1 MMQLKLRRL
10 TVKMTRAKSIL
21 ALTVIFIFAIMIAYG
36 CSKQTPPST
45 PTTTQ
50 GAESNQPPAT
60 TTTTQAMQ
68 EQVPNT
74 QTQAIQQEITTDSD
88 TNSIREGETDSDLDN
103 LSGFADTI

>member
-1 MMQLKLRRL
+1 
-10 TVKMTRAKSIL
+10 MTRAKSIL

-60 TTTTQAMQ
+60 TTTTQA
-68 EQVPNT
+68 
-74 QTQAIQQEITTDSD
+74 IQQEITTDSD